1 MWIKPVAIFLFIA
14 LVISLFSGLIFFI
27 KDQGSSRRT
36 YQSLG
41 ARLAIAVALFAVIGY
56 GLYTGE
62 LGNRVPWSAPIS
74 APVDGA
80 TKLPNETP
88 SKTVESK

>member
-62 LGNRVPWSAPIS
+62 LGNRVPWSAP
-74 APVDGA
+74 VDGA